1 MSKRNAHLAIDLG
14 ASSGRG
20 ILGTL
25 SGKRLKLELN
35 EVHRFEHFGQPTP
48 AGPVWDLT
56 GIWANV
62 LQSLRLATAQCESQR
77 WELKSVGVDTWGVD
91 WALLGKSGELLSLP
105 HCYRDPQNEAAQHR
119 VLEKIGG
126 YQRLYERT
134 GIQLMHINTLFQVAA
149 RFDAEPSL
157 FEAARHLVFMPDLFH
172 FWLSGEVT
180 VERTIAS
187 TSGMLNVETGDWD
200 RELLQEIGL
209 PTHLLGPII
218 EPGTLVGRLRDEV
231 IEHTGTSGDVQVI
244 APAGHDTGA
253 AVAAVPVAESERQNW
268 AYLSSGTWSL
278 LGAEIEKPVAT
289 EAASSVPFTNELG
302 IGRTVRFLKNI
313 TGLWMVQELR
323 REFNLREQNN
333 YSFEQ
338 LMEEAKL
345 AEPFRTLVDPNSKEF
360 LAPGRM
366 ADKIRNFARSSEQP
380 EPETVGDLIR
390 CALESLALCY
400 ATTEHCLEEI
410 LGSKIDVL
418 HIVGGGSKN
427 ELLNQMTAN
436 ALGHDVVCG
445 PAEATAIGNVLI
457 QAMGSGSVASL
468 NVLRGIVAASFSPVR
483 IKPAEEEASLWKEAL
498 NRFEKLK
505 SCTV

>member
-1 MSKRNAHLAIDLG
+1 MKKRTAHLAIDLG

-20 ILGTL
+20 ILGL
-25 SGKRLKLELN
+25 LEGDPLKVELV
-35 EVHRFEHFGQPTP
+35 EIHRFEHFGQPTP

-56 GIWANV
+56 GIWANI
-62 LQSLRLATAQCESQR
+62 LESLKLAGNYCRDNGCEL
-77 WELKSVGVDTWGVD
+77 ESVGVDTWGVD

-126 YQRLYERT
+126 NERLYERT

-149 RFDAEPSL
+149 RFDAEPEL
-157 FEAARHLVFMPDLFH
+157 FAAARHLVFMPDLFH
-172 FWLSGEVT
+172 FWLSGEVS

-209 PTHLLGPII
+209 PTHLLGSII
-218 EPGTLVGRLRDEV
+218 DPGTLVGRLRDEV
-231 IEHTGTSGDVQVI
+231 IAATQLEGDVQVI
-244 APAGHDTGA
+244 APAGHDTGD
-253 AVAAVPVAESERQNW
+253 AVAAVPVEDASSSNW

-278 LGAEIEKPVAT
+278 LGAEIASTHVS
-289 EAASSVPFTNELG
+289 EAAREFPFTNELG
-302 IGRTVRFLKNI
+302 VNRTVRFLKNI

-323 REFNLREQNN
+323 REFNSKDDND
-333 YSFEQ
+333 YSFQQ
-338 LMEEAKL
+338 LMEAASV

-360 LAPGRM
+360 LDPGQM
-366 ADKIRNFARSSEQP
+366 AEKMRSFARATNQP
-380 EPETVGDLIR
+380 ESETVGDLIR
-390 CALESLALCY
+390 CAVESLALCY
-400 ATTEHCLEEI
+400 AATTQA
-410 LGSKIDVL
+410 LGTTLDCQFDVL

-436 ALGHDVVCG
+436 ALGHDVICG

-457 QAMGSGSVASL
+457 QAIGGGAIANL
-468 NVLRGIVAASFSPVR
+468 KELRAIVNRSFSPVR
-483 IKPAEEEASLWKEAL
+483 YRPEEDDMVAWSEAMK
-498 NRFEKLK
+498 RFAGL
-505 SCTV
+505 TG